1 MHGEDL
7 TMRVATCWTECG
19 RFAAL
24 DGALWLAYTE
34 VGPYVRSP
42 CRAARAAAC
51 LNGLQGGRVLGWPV
65 APIGVASDLA
75 AVEQVLQGGAG
86 VRDAQGFTHL
96 VRGLRRTGPLEVIEE
111 ARYVAGAS
119 PERGT
124 RGRASRSIG
133 CRVGCREDWS
143 IDWSAT

>member
-1 MHGEDL
+1 
-7 TMRVATCWTECG
+7 MRVATCWTECG

-75 AVEQVLQGGAG
+75 AVEQALQGGAG
-86 VRDAQGFTHL
+86 FAM
-96 VRGLRRTGPLEVIEE
+96 PK
-111 ARYVAGAS
+111 AS
-119 PERGT
+119 PISCGVC
-124 RGRASRSIG
+124 GMPALSR
-133 CRVGCREDWS
+133 
-143 IDWSAT
+143 